1 MKGKIKF
8 DYKLENGSPKQE
20 LEIEIKRAPAN
31 MHYQLMVDFG
41 DGNVDFG
48 TLSTNN
54 QGCAE
59 LEFYSSPEFNQRQIT
74 DFLPPG
80 RDVRNIHRIQ
90 IFLKGKSVFEA
101 RFQFSTNDTR

>member
-1 MKGKIKF
+1 MKGKVKF

-20 LEIEIKRAPAN
+20 LEIEIKRALAN
-31 MHYQLMVDFG
+31 KNYQLIVNFG

-54 QGCAE
+54 IGCAE
-59 LEFYSSPEFNQRQIT
+59 LEFYSSPEFNQKQIT

-80 RDVRNIHRIQ
+80 RDVRNIHYIQ
-90 IFLKGKSVFEA
+90 IFLEGKSVFEA